1 MRLSSRTLYSNLLA
15 AILLPFNVYTR
26 GGWHLF
32 GCNAELEWLGKTRSQ
47 RAGSFLEAV
56 EREASRLDRSGG
68 ILCDAVCGRLSSTP
82 SANQPL
88 RLSNCLL
95 LLRDR
100 RERVLVE

>member
-1 MRLSSRTLYSNLLA
+1 MRFWFSTSYGNLLA

-68 ILCDAVCGRLSSTP
+68 SLYDAFAAGCPLPQVRINLSDL
-82 SANQPL
+82 A
-88 RLSNCLL
+88 NCLL
-95 LLRDR
+95 LLRPP
-100 RERVLVE
+100 RESFG